1 MDLHP
6 KMNDGIKVV
15 TPAGRIDHASA
26 DDFQAALEP
35 HVAACRESAPAL
47 VIDMSNVDYISSVGL
62 RVLMIAAKHMRGR
75 GAHIAVAS
83 LRPVV
88 AEIFAISRFDSVL
101 EVFPSVR
108 EAIAKLSPG
117 ALAAFDVK

>member
-62 RVLMIAAKHMRGR
+62 RVLMVAAKQVKSQNGC
-75 GAHIAVAS
+75 I
-83 LRPVV
+83 VV
-88 AEIFAISRFDSVL
+88 AALSPLVKEVFEISRFNLVFDLFDSV
-101 EVFPSVR
+101 
-108 EAIAKLSPG
+108 EA
-117 ALAAFDVK
+117 AARTHGKRA

>member
-6 KMNDGIKVV
+6 RMSDGIKVV

-62 RVLMIAAKHMRGR
+62 RVLMVAAKQVKGQN
-75 GAHIAVAS
+75 GCI
-83 LRPVV
+83 VV
-88 AEIFAISRFDSVL
+88 AALSPLVKEVFEISRFNLVFDLFDSV
-101 EVFPSVR
+101 
-108 EAIAKLSPG
+108 EA
-117 ALAAFDVK
+117 AARTHGKRA